1 MANLTR
7 RNGGASTPTRST
19 FSNFFSDMDRFFDND
34 FWGMPMQMNRQMM
47 ANMPA
52 TNIRENEK
60 DYSIEVAAP
69 GMKKEDFNIDVNEGM
84 LTISSHKEEEKKQE
98 EENYTRREYNYSSFS
113 RSFRLPE
120 SVNEDDIKASYKD
133 GVLHLSVPKGK
144 EQEKPKKK
152 IKVD

>member
-1 MANLTR
+1 MANLSK
-7 RNGGASTPTRST
+7 RNSGSSAPSRSV

-34 FWGMPMQMNRQMM
+34 ILNMPMQWGRQMM

-52 TNIRENEK
+52 TNIRESEK

-69 GMKKEDFNIDVNEGM
+69 GMTKDDFNIDVNDGM
-84 LTISSHKEEEKKQE
+84 LTISCQKESDSSDEQD
-98 EENYTRREYNYSSFS
+98 NYTRREYNFSSFS

-120 SVNEDDIKASYKD
+120 SVKEDDIKAKYND
-133 GVLHLSVPKGK
+133 GILEIKVPKTQ

-152 IKVD
+152 IKID

>member
-1 MANLTR
+1 MANLSR
-7 RNGGASTPTRST
+7 RNSGSSSPSRYGLPGM
-19 FSNFFSDMDRFFDND
+19 FSDMDRFFDSD

-69 GMKKEDFNIDVNEGM
+69 GMKKDDFDIDVNEGV
-84 LTISSHKEEEKKQE
+84 LTISSQKEEEKNEE
-98 EENYTRREYNYSSFS
+98 EENFTRREYNYSSFS

-120 SVNEDDIKASYKD
+120 SINEDDIKAKYQD
-133 GVLHLSVPKGK
+133 GVLHLTVPKGK
-144 EQEKPKKK
+144 EKEHPKRK
-152 IKVD
+152 IKID